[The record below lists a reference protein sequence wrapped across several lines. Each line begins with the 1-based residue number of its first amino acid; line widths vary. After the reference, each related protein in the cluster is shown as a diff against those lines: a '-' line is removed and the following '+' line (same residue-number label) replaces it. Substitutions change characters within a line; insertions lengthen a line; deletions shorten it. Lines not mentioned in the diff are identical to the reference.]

1 MPGAYD
7 QKSIEFHFAET
18 NKRLREAE
26 AQIARLSEK
35 AGIDYEMPNADVPE
49 DVVELAQSGKVLEAM
64 QRYRELTGADA
75 DTARTVVGGL

>member
-18 NKRLREAE
+18 NRRLREAE
-26 AQIARLSEK
+26 AQIARLSEH
-35 AGIDYEMPNADVPE
+35 AGIDYELPNAEVPQE
-49 DVVELAQSGKVLEAM
+49 VVDLAQSGKVLEAM
-64 QRYRELTGADA
+64 KLYREQTGADA